1 MQHDISR
8 WILHIFSKK
17 NKKLAKRCEHCVD
30 TLFWAV
36 CWEPHAYKHIHTL
49 HTLMSRHVCIS
60 NNQSQKFYII
70 SYQLFCLSI
79 VRLRLFLCARG
90 CCFLQTYIYLLLN
103 LKWEKNQ
110 IASWHTHCSI
120 RLFIAFNFNWSEY
133 ISLSSSNNDDR
144 ISIMDQNGQIWH

>member
-17 NKKLAKRCEHCVD
+17 KKNRK
-30 TLFWAV
+30 TLWALRRYFVLGAV

-79 VRLRLFLCARG
+79 VRLGLFLCARG

-133 ISLSSSNNDDR
+133 ISLSSNNNDGK